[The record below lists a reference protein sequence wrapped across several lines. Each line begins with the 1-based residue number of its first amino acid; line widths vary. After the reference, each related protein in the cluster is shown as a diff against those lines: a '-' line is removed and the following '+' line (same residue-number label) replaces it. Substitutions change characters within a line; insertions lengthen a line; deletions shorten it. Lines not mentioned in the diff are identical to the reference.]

1 MKHNKYNTMSSTYMA
16 DPIQEHVNEV
26 QMYPDSYEAGVN
38 IPTYNIVCWNRLQ
51 YNYLFFTKSYK
62 LRLPFCSESE
72 NVPKINQNS
81 ISCYVGY

>member
-38 IPTYNIVCWNRLQ
+38 IPTYNIVC
-51 YNYLFFTKSYK
+51 
-62 LRLPFCSESE
+62 
-72 NVPKINQNS
+72 
-81 ISCYVGY
+81 